1 MSKGIDLFNFF
12 IHSNYPTFREYRTSD
27 IVMFCENTRCS
38 NCPVQSNSI
47 LDCVITKKDLT
58 QIKGDYPEYF
68 I

>member
-12 IHSNYPTFREYRTSD
+12 IQSSYPKFRSYNNSD
-27 IVMFCENTRCS
+27 IVIFCENTRCS
-38 NCPVQSNSI
+38 SCAVQSNSV